1 MARFVFRDPGPR
13 PLPDGKQGLRHH
25 CERASLTV
33 APADLEGQLRG
44 PAPSSVPV
52 PVAKIA
58 IALTV
63 EALSDVNWRLF
74 AIVTL
79 NGLTLASLYFI
90 VASGFTLIFGLMR
103 IVNMAH
109 GSLYLFGAYIG
120 YETLTLSDSW
130 LLAVLVGGLA
140 MALVGAGM
148 QVAVFGWMQG
158 QDLRQALAAIGIS
171 IVAADLMLAQWG
183 GTTYQL
189 ALPEAFTSFVPV
201 PIAGRYSMARLLLI
215 VLAVAIGLGLWLVL
229 TRMRIG
235 MLIRA
240 GVDDPRML
248 EALGV
253 NVPLVFVGVFAIGAG
268 LAGVAGVIGGSV
280 LSISPG
286 EDARYLLSSLI
297 VVIVGGMGSVPGAA
311 IGAILVAMAET
322 YGLAYTP
329 TYGIVYTFAI
339 MVLVLAIRPQG
350 FLGRPA

>member
-1 MARFVFRDPGPR
+1 MDWAHLGY
-13 PLPDGKQGLRHH
+13 
-25 CERASLTV
+25 
-33 APADLEGQLRG
+33 
-44 PAPSSVPV
+44 
-52 PVAKIA
+52 
-58 IALTV
+58 
-63 EALSDVNWRLF
+63 ALSDVEFLQEINWRLF

-103 IVNMAH
+103 VVNMAH
-109 GSLYLFGAYIG
+109 GSLYLLGAYVG
-120 YETLTLSDSW
+120 FETVDATGSW
-130 LLAVLVGGLA
+130 LLAVLAAGLIVA
-140 MALVGAGM
+140 AAGAVL
-148 QVAVFGWMQG
+148 QVSIFSWMQG

-183 GTTYQL
+183 GSAYQIR
-189 ALPEAFTSFVPV
+189 LPEMFGSFVPV
-201 PIAGRYSMARLLLI
+201 PLAGRYAMARLVLI
-215 VLAVAIGLGLWLVL
+215 GFALAIGIGLWLVL
-229 TRMRIG
+229 NKTRIG
-235 MLIRA
+235 ILIRA
-240 GVDDPRML
+240 GVDDRQML

-280 LSISPG
+280 LSVSPG

-297 VVIVGGMGSVPGAA
+297 VVIVGGMGSIPGAA
-311 IGAILVAMAET
+311 IGALLVAMAET

-350 FLGRPA
+350 LMGRA